1 MDSVALKVKVFL
13 QGAYSSSTGVM
24 ADTLRTLSLVP
35 TNQPYSS
42 LSYRYTGTE
51 VASSTVLGVSG
62 NDAIVDW
69 VLVELRDFT
78 QPKTVIKTIAGLVQ
92 KDGDV
97 VDAATGSDVLRM
109 SGVPTAGYYVAVRHR
124 NHMGI
129 MTNAGVGL
137 SATPKLVDFTDANVL
152 TYGSNARLVA
162 GSKALMWAGNA
173 NDYANNSYA
182 IIAQGPDNDTSS
194 ILGNVLLASGNTTAS
209 TNYRLNGYRI
219 SDLTM
224 DGVAIFAGPS
234 NDVNLLL
241 GNVLMHPGNSTNSAN
256 FVINEQLPK

>member
-1 MDSVALKVKVFL
+1 
-13 QGAYSSSTGVM
+13 
-24 ADTLRTLSLVP
+24 
-35 TNQPYSS
+35 
-42 LSYRYTGTE
+42 
-51 VASSTVLGVSG
+51 
-62 NDAIVDW
+62 
-69 VLVELRDFT
+69 
-78 QPKTVIKTIAGLVQ
+78 
-92 KDGDV
+92 
-97 VDAATGSDVLRM
+97 
-109 SGVPTAGYYVAVRHR
+109 
-124 NHMGI
+124 MGI